1 MRWRIWRRTFGH
13 EGRRLRSLHPSSTGT
28 FPIRLRVTDALAI
41 THVVLSSVQHHCPAK
56 DDKHEAI
63 PYHGKAGRK
72 SLSPQSRAGQL
83 LDRIQSPGRTTRRYA
98 IHNGTISH
106 SMRMRSQIWICCSF
120 VDRNG
125 HNLIEAAY
133 GTCVLLIEQLVFGHL
148 HPMDS

>member
-13 EGRRLRSLHPSSTGT
+13 EGRRLRSLHPSSNGT
-28 FPIRLRVTDALAI
+28 FPIHLRVTAALAI
-41 THVVLSSVQHHCPAK
+41 THVVWSSVQHHCQLKTISTRRSRTTEKPV
-56 DDKHEAI
+56 
-63 PYHGKAGRK
+63 GKAYPHNPALGNCLIVSK
-72 SLSPQSRAGQL
+72 VQAGPL
-83 LDRIQSPGRTTRRYA
+83 GDT

-106 SMRMRSQIWICCSF
+106 PMRMRSQIWICCSF
-120 VDRNG
+120 VDRKG